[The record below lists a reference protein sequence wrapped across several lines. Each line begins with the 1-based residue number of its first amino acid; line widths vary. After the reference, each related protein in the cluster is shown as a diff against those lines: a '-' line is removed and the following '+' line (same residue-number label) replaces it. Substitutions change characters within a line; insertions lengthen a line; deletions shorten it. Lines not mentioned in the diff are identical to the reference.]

1 MIGYYIDFRALE
13 LDRGWYMFR
22 LLRRRKESKIEAIW
36 FRSDRS
42 LMEIADAIGLSN
54 ASHDRE
60 NYWEWVV
67 GSLSGHRIE
76 ITRTHKEPP
85 EEVDTRLFSLDEKV
99 IDDKLKGRLIERLNP
114 VVSSSIKCGRW
125 VYLKG
130 NDFDKIVF
138 EEFRPTS

>member
-13 LDRGWYMFR
+13 LDRSGYWYMFR

-85 EEVDTRLFSLDEKV
+85 CEKKSTRGYSRSTK
-99 IDDKLKGRLIERLNP
+99 R
-114 VVSSSIKCGRW
+114 
-125 VYLKG
+125 
-130 NDFDKIVF
+130 
-138 EEFRPTS
+138 